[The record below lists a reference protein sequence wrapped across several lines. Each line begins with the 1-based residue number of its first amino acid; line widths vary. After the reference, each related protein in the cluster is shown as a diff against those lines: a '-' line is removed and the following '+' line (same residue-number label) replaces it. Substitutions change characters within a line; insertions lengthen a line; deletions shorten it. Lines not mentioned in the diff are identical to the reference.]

1 VFSIDA
7 QKIRDQV
14 LVLTLL
20 PLLSLLSAFV
30 ICFYFYWMVRDADR
44 ETRIAE
50 ESIARGESVLR
61 QLTDMSMSV
70 QTYIRSRDPT
80 LLDTYSTGA
89 RDVDSAIARLQQLE
103 LEGVNPSEADQVETI
118 RAEIH
123 HWMAGWADPT
133 IVKVQNGQAFNW
145 EAAESAGR
153 NLLKS
158 PRARLLGLIELD
170 RGQGLAATRKVEIG
184 TSRFLLLGLGVSVFL
199 LAAMIYMMRALTSLI
214 VQPVRQ
220 LIEASEQVS
229 RGDFQPML
237 PPPVDNE
244 FGLLSRSFAHM
255 TTALRRGHEEMEAL
269 NRFSEV
275 VAECTSEQEVYDHLL
290 HSLRERFEARQAII
304 FKLNAA
310 ENFLEAAATLLPLP
324 AAHRTWPV
332 IEEPHQCKAIRSGR
346 LFRTDD
352 VTREPLCPSKFALP
366 AEGSYYCGPLIAG
379 GIIIGAVRVEGL
391 KGAWTPERER
401 LFESYLSG
409 AASALSNLRLLD
421 TAKQQATVDMLTGLY
436 NRRFLEDYTRKLL
449 AMARRRQQCVGVII
463 LDLDHFKSFNDI
475 YGHEVG
481 DRILREFA
489 KTAIGTMRE
498 TNLAARFGGDEFVV
512 VLPDTS
518 SKTCLPVAER
528 IRQAV
533 MQMVI
538 APTPDKVLPQVTVSL
553 GIAAFPEHGQT
564 FEEVLLAADK
574 ALYESKRAG
583 HNRTTLYAPMVQSES

>member
-1 VFSIDA
+1 MFSVGA

-14 LVLTLL
+14 LVLTFL
-20 PLLSLLSAFV
+20 PLLSLFIAFV

-44 ETRIAE
+44 ETRVAD
-50 ESIARGESVLR
+50 ESIAAAQTVLR
-61 QLTDMSMSV
+61 QMAEMSASV
-70 QTYIRSRDPT
+70 QTYLRSRDHSA
-80 LLDTYSTGA
+80 LLDPYHQGG
-89 RDVDSAIARLQQLE
+89 RDIDSALARLQQLE
-103 LEGVNPSEADQVETI
+103 LEGGDPNEVDQVETT
-118 RAEIH
+118 RTEIH
-123 HWMAGWADPT
+123 HWMEGWAEPT
-133 IVKVQNGQAFNW
+133 IVKGGPAIEL

-153 NLLKS
+153 ELLKP
-158 PRARLLGLIELD
+158 PRARLLGLIERD
-170 RGQGLAATRKVEIG
+170 RGQGVAAMHKVELG
-184 TSRFLLLGLGVSVFL
+184 ASRFLLLGVGFSVLFLG
-199 LAAMIYMMRALTSLI
+199 AMIYMMRALTSLI
-214 VQPVRQ
+214 VQPVQQ
-220 LIEASEQVS
+220 LIEASERVS

-237 PPPVDNE
+237 PPPVDSE

-255 TTALRRGHEEMEAL
+255 TTALRRGREEMEAL

-275 VAECTSEQEVYDHLL
+275 VAECTSEQEVYDHFL

-324 AAHRTWPV
+324 AAHRAWPV

-346 LFRTDD
+346 LFRAND
-352 VTREPLCPSKFALP
+352 VTLEPPCPSKFALP

-421 TAKQQATVDMLTGLY
+421 TMKQQATVDMLTGLY

-449 AMARRRQQCVGVII
+449 AMARRRQQCVAVII

-489 KTAIGTMRE
+489 KTALGTMRE

-512 VLPDTS
+512 VLPDTT

-538 APTPDKVLPQVTVSL
+538 APAPDKVLPQVTVSL
-553 GIAAFPEHGQT
+553 GVAAFPEHGQT

-583 HNRTTLYAPMVQSES
+583 HNRTTVYAPMVQSGS